1 MSSYALLTYLSRND
15 LDKSLAIGKWL
26 LQQRNSEGGF
36 ISTQDTVVGLTAL
49 AKFAMATRSPVN
61 DLKIGATYE
70 GGSEKFAVSNDNAI
84 VLQEAF
90 LPDSARNVNLDV
102 KGQGTALAT
111 LTWSYYVEERVA
123 DPSFT
128 ISTQIKAKTPK
139 AETIEL
145 TISTSFLRPKPSNMA
160 VMEINL
166 PSGYAFD
173 ADELPELRKI
183 EKVMRYELEDGGTKL
198 QVYFDNLSSVQS
210 TIKLTANRLF
220 KVKNPAKAYIMVYDY
235 YDTTLTA
242 TEFYEL
248 PLSASSGSSDCKL
261 ENEVC

>member
-1 MSSYALLTYLSRND
+1 
-15 LDKSLAIGKWL
+15 LDNALAIGKWL

-61 DLKIGATYE
+61 DLTIGAAYE
-70 GGSEKFAVSNDNAI
+70 TGSESFNVNNNNAI

-90 LPDSARNVNLDV
+90 LPDGARKINLDV

-111 LTWSYYVEERVA
+111 LSWSYYVEQKVA
-123 DPSFT
+123 DPSFA
-128 ISTQIKAKTPK
+128 ICALVNAKTPK

-145 TISTSFLRPKPSNMA
+145 VVATSFLRSKPSNMA
-160 VMEINL
+160 VMEVNL
-166 PSGYAFD
+166 PSGYVFD
-173 ADELPELRKI
+173 ADELPSLRKI

-198 QVYFDNLSSVQS
+198 QVYFDNLSTAPS
-210 TIKLTANRLF
+210 TIGLTANRLF

-248 PLSASSGSSDCKL
+248 PLVSSVDAPECKS

>member
-1 MSSYALLTYLSRND
+1 
-15 LDKSLAIGKWL
+15 LDRALAIGKWL
-26 LQQRNSEGGF
+26 LQQRNPEGGF

-61 DLKIGATYE
+61 DLEIGATYE
-70 GGSEKFAVSNDNAI
+70 GGSEKFSVSNANAI

-90 LPDSARNVNLDV
+90 LPDAARNVNLDV

-111 LTWSYYVEERVA
+111 LSWSYYVEQKPA

-128 ISTQIKAKTPK
+128 ISTLVSAKTSK

-145 TISTSFLRPKPSNMA
+145 IVSTSFLRTNKPSNMA

-173 ADELPELRKI
+173 GDELPELRKI

-198 QVYFDNLSSVQS
+198 QVYFDNLTSAPS

-248 PLSASSGSSDCKL
+248 PLASTTNADDCKS
-261 ENEVC
+261 ENAVC